1 MRRKC
6 NSTQVILL
14 ILVAVFTVLNPNFL
28 SPFNLYNF
36 LMQNEYR
43 IVMITGLAI
52 IMRVERSICLWG
64 TRYRWWEF

>member
-14 ILVAVFTVLNPNFL
+14 ILVAVFTILNPNFL

-52 IMRVERSICLWG
+52 IMLVERSICLWG